1 MEQYVVKEL
10 DDIVAVIRDLKDPNN
25 DIHNQIS
32 RVFEMD
38 NERNRLGLDPLIDR
52 PSIIE
57 MKEWAKELH
66 IQNL

>member
-1 MEQYVVKEL
+1 MEQYVVKGL

-57 MKEWAKELH
+57 MKE
-66 IQNL
+66 

>member
-57 MKEWAKELH
+57 MKE
-66 IQNL
+66 